1 MASNKR
7 TIFLAFNVPAQVEQ
21 NYVFDIWK
29 AFSRAVYLTHQE
41 LAPLKIATRHYAA
54 MAILASPNSP
64 ATQSTLAKSMGLS
77 PNVVLGMID
86 YLDRLGYTRRVQNPS
101 NRRENIVL
109 LSKKGLNAYN
119 RALHLL
125 EQVEKELLAPLSR
138 TECEQRREIAKKLE
152 APLPPIRDLAIEFSP

>member
-21 NYVFDIWK
+21 NYVFDIWR

-64 ATQSTLAKSMGLS
+64 ATHDQRW
-77 PNVVLGMID
+77 PNLW
-86 YLDRLGYTRRVQNPS
+86 
-101 NRRENIVL
+101 
-109 LSKKGLNAYN
+109 AF
-119 RALHLL
+119 
-125 EQVEKELLAPLSR
+125 
-138 TECEQRREIAKKLE
+138 
-152 APLPPIRDLAIEFSP
+152 PPTWYWE